1 MSAAATPTGLLIHR
15 RERGMALIITLVV
28 MLVLIVLGVMAS
40 DTSTLQYRMTEH
52 SQGREQAFE
61 GAEAA
66 LTVAKADLLLGSL
79 CPTFSGNGCYPENT
93 PSATP
98 LWQTISWTSSGATFG
113 YAVSGLRYDPRYFVE
128 KLPPSPAPGQN
139 LSRPYY
145 GNVPPVQFFQVTAE
159 ADTDGKPGQVILQS
173 DFRP

>member
-1 MSAAATPTGLLIHR
+1 MPSDIRTTP
-15 RERGMALIITLVV
+15 RGQRQRGVALIITMVV
-28 MLVLIVLGVMAS
+28 LLVLMVLGVMAS

-52 SQGREQAFE
+52 SQGHEQAFE

-66 LTVAKADLLLGSL
+66 LAAARANLLLGSL
-79 CPTFSGNGCYPENT
+79 CPTFGGSGCYPENPPGNT
-93 PSATP
+93 PR
-98 LWQTISWTSSGATFG
+98 WQTIDWSSSTATLAYTG
-113 YAVSGLRYDPRYFVE
+113 TLLRDPPRYFVE

-139 LSRPYY
+139 LSRPTY

-159 ADTDGKPGQVILQS
+159 GTSDGTPGQVILQS